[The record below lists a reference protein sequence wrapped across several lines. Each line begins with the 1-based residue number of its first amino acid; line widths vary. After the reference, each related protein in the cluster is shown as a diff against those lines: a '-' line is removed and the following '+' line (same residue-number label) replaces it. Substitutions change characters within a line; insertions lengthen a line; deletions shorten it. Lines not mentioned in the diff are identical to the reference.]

1 LIYAIYVLHEFG
13 RLLGNRIVCYL
24 TCFPGETIMTSDNIT
39 TCHAFYIDQLI
50 GVAAG
55 GILLLSTSI
64 SSDLTF
70 FYTGILFLAPGT
82 TTGKVIV
89 FQSISRSYAHFF
101 IILKRNVCFHIP
113 KLSSPRMVNDP
124 NLLLFGALH
133 LGDRS

>member
-1 LIYAIYVLHEFG
+1 
-13 RLLGNRIVCYL
+13 
-24 TCFPGETIMTSDNIT
+24 MTSDNIT
-39 TCHAFYIDQLI
+39 SCHAFYIDQLI

-64 SSDLTF
+64 SPDLTF

-82 TTGKVIV
+82 DYRQSNCI